1 MASTKIRLLNPE
13 TGNVGEVDADRVPEA
28 ISAGAQLVDEIELY
42 NPETGGVG
50 KVSPEQARDALAAG
64 ALPVGSRAHTV
75 ATTGKLES
83 GARGL
88 AQGVTMGW
96 FDELQAG
103 LRAPFSDRTYEQIR
117 DEYRADDKIAE
128 EANPWTF
135 KGAEIGGGIGSA
147 LIPGLGIAK
156 AAKGA
161 TAAMTLGREALLGAK
176 LGAVAGAGYSEKDSL
191 PEVASDA
198 ISGGISG
205 GALGAGFNVAGK
217 ALGAV
222 AKPIATQLRQSFD
235 PTVQRM
241 LALGAKSRDLLGIRG
256 SKVEEAVE
264 TANRLGLFKP
274 EQGSL
279 PPNLNEL
286 VTRMEGMRAGAA
298 DGMSEIFTKVK
309 GMRIGVDDVIDEGLT
324 AKLDDIMRNAP
335 PDERAKLASTISE
348 VMDDVIKSEGDLA
361 KLWQVK
367 KNTGRWV
374 GPDWE
379 RAANRLPSESEA
391 YQAINQTLGSKLEQV
406 TENIATSTN
415 NSTLRELN
423 QQYGAM
429 ATLQDMARK
438 QEAAGLWQASAGGF
452 RVRDWVTGLGASAVG
467 GPVAGFVGAAASKAY
482 GSTPGRLLR
491 AQIGEKLHIG
501 QQQQAAAAGAIPR
514 SLSGL
519 KQWLVGKEQLVDQ
532 FAPGLRPELQR
543 ILQSPE
549 ARAEVELRAIMPMFQ
564 QFMAPSPYQSEFNG
578 KVSAPQDRL
587 AITNQLQEMKL
598 KPSELALR
606 LSMLNK
612 DGTIP
617 PEVYAPPEQYGDQL
631 ETFAS
636 RLMAMGY

>member
-1 MASTKIRLLNPE
+1 MATSKIRLLNPE
-13 TGNVGEVDADRVPEA
+13 TGNVGEIDADRVPEA
-28 ISAGAQLVDEIELY
+28 INAGAQLVDDIELY
-42 NPETGGVG
+42 NPETGGTG
-50 KVSPEQARDALAAG
+50 KIRPEMARDALAAG
-64 ALPVGSRAHTV
+64 ALPIGSRAHAI

-88 AQGVTMGW
+88 AQGATMGF
-96 FDELQAG
+96 FDELQAAV
-103 LRAPFSDRTYEQIR
+103 RSPFSDRTYEELR
-117 DEYRADDKIAE
+117 DEYRESDKIAE
-128 EANPWTF
+128 EANPVTY
-135 KGAEIGGGIGSA
+135 KGTEFGGGIGTA
-147 LIPGLGIAK
+147 FIPGLGIAK

-161 TAAMTLGREALLGAK
+161 STAMTLGREIALGTK
-176 LGAVAGAGYSEKDSL
+176 LGAISGAGYSEKDTL
-191 PEVASDA
+191 PELAEDTIRGGVA
-198 ISGGISG
+198 G

-222 AKPIATQLRQSFD
+222 AKPAINQLRQSLD

-241 LALGAKSRDLLGIRG
+241 LALGAKARDLTGVRG
-256 SKVEEAVE
+256 GRVESAVE
-264 TANRLGLFKP
+264 KANQLGLFKAD
-274 EQGSL
+274 EGML

-286 VTRMEGMRAGAA
+286 VTRMESMRSSAA
-298 DGMSEIFTKVK
+298 DGMSEIFSKVK
-309 GMRIGVDDVIDEGLT
+309 GQRIGIDDVIDEGLT
-324 AKLDDIMRNAP
+324 SRLDDLMRNAP
-335 PDERAKLASTISE
+335 PDERAKLANTISE
-348 VMDDVIKSEGDLA
+348 VMDDVIKSEGDLG

-391 YQAINQTLGSKLEQV
+391 YQAINQALGSKLEQV

-415 NSTLRELN
+415 NQTLRQLN
-423 QQYGAM
+423 EQYGAM

-438 QEAAGLWQASAGGF
+438 QEAAGMWQASAGGF

-467 GPVAGFVGAAASKAY
+467 GPIAGFAGAAASKAY

-514 SLSGL
+514 SLSGF
-519 KQWLVGKEQLVDQ
+519 KQWLIGKEQLIDQ

-549 ARAEVELRAIMPMFQ
+549 GRAEVELRAIMPMFQ

-587 AITNQLQEMKL
+587 TITNQLQEMKL

-617 PEVYAPPEQYGDQL
+617 SEVYAPPEEYGDEL
-631 ETFAS
+631 ESFAN
-636 RLMAMGY
+636 RLMTMGY